1 MVKHLSWITLLAT
14 LAVVAGCAS
23 DESEP
28 AGDVAPTPAE
38 AKPPLPTWSFDPQ
51 IIFPADRSLNRPEDG
66 EALPDGSLIVA
77 DQIDGLR
84 LISAD
89 GSSRPFGQFAEAG
102 YRHDPPG
109 IVGGP
114 NGVTIEPS
122 GTHLLV
128 ADVYRGG
135 LYRVEIATEVTEL
148 IYQHPYGI
156 NVARRDRSGGIWFT
170 QSTQNNPEN
179 GEEELFESVDIPT
192 PDGVLYHLS
201 LADGPE
207 GTMAVPVAE
216 DLVLANGI
224 ALDEDN
230 DYLYVAETMGGR
242 VQRYRL
248 DVANGQV
255 SDPTVVLEGI
265 YPDNLELDQHNRLWI
280 ANPLGNEIVVLDLDT
295 GTARS
300 VLRISTSE
308 SESMIA
314 EVESRLADN
323 MSWLELFVPPLWEPG
338 PGPTTGVIF
347 SEEDGVVFISG
358 LGDALMRLE
367 P

>member
-156 NVARRDRSGGIWFT
+156 NVARR
-170 QSTQNNPEN
+170 
-179 GEEELFESVDIPT
+179 ESV
-192 PDGVLYHLS
+192 GRHLVH
-201 LADGPE
+201 AIH
-207 GTMAVPVAE
+207 AE
-216 DLVLANGI
+216 
-224 ALDEDN
+224 
-230 DYLYVAETMGGR
+230 
-242 VQRYRL
+242 Q
-248 DVANGQV
+248 
-255 SDPTVVLEGI
+255 P
-265 YPDNLELDQHNRLWI
+265 
-280 ANPLGNEIVVLDLDT
+280 
-295 GTARS
+295 
-300 VLRISTSE
+300 
-308 SESMIA
+308 
-314 EVESRLADN
+314 
-323 MSWLELFVPPLWEPG
+323 
-338 PGPTTGVIF
+338 
-347 SEEDGVVFISG
+347 
-358 LGDALMRLE
+358 
-367 P
+367 